1 MSDKPIEVT
10 TPVGRLVGGHPMM
23 QEVVKD
29 DKTGQPKMQADG
41 VTPRTSAFFALA
53 IPKGQEQGWWETP
66 WGQQI
71 FQAGVAGFPGG
82 AHQRHDFAWKVEDGD
97 STIPNKRGKRNC
109 DREGFPG
116 HWIIRCSTGLTI
128 RCFHDGK
135 FSPHE
140 QIQQKEAIKPGD
152 YGRAALLVKA
162 NGSDQS
168 PGVYLNPDMFALTR
182 AGIEIQLGEQR
193 DAADAFSQPA
203 EMPANAQVDPNAGAA
218 AATPGGATPPPA
230 ASGPAPGGAATPGG
244 VQPAPD
250 FANGPAA
257 APGGAA
263 TPAGPSG
270 PSAAPAG
277 PSAPAAAEAEPMY
290 YDQTGAGP
298 FPKSALVKAGYTEAH
313 FAALQKA

>member
-1 MSDKPIEVT
+1 MSDKPVEVT
-10 TPVGRLVGGHPMM
+10 TPVGRLVGGHPMVH
-23 QEVVKD
+23 ETVKD

-53 IPKGQEQGWWETP
+53 IPKGQESGWWETP
-66 WGQQI
+66 WGQKI
-71 FQAGVAGFPGG
+71 YQAGVAGFPGG
-82 AHQRHDFAWKVEDGD
+82 AHQRADFAWKVEDGD
-97 STIPNKRGKRNC
+97 STIPNKRNKRNC

-116 HWIIRCSTGLTI
+116 HWILRCSTGLTI
-128 RCFHDGK
+128 RCYHDGK

-203 EMPANAQVDPNAGAA
+203 EMPANAQVDPNAGA
-218 AATPGGATPPPA
+218 TPPPA
-230 ASGPAPGGAATPGG
+230 ASGPAPGPAASGPAPGPSAAPAG

-250 FANGPAA
+250 FANGPA
-257 APGGAA
+257 G
-263 TPAGPSG
+263 PA
-270 PSAAPAG
+270 AAPAG

-290 YDQTGAGP
+290 YDQNGGGP
-298 FPKSALVKAGYTEAH
+298 FTKAQLQAVGYTDAH
-313 FAALQKA
+313 FATLQKA